1 MSRIKQTARK
11 GKELQVKE
19 VKDQM
24 RYVTRPLL
32 ISGGDKHDMSTRR
45 TPKVFRWAGVL
56 LILACGFI
64 HLISAPDHLQ
74 EAPYV
79 GVLFLANGAGALV
92 AAFGIYRD
100 RLWGWILGALVAG
113 GAFVMFMV
121 SRLIGLP
128 AYQEHVGMWIGDSF
142 GDRLGIPSLFVEAP
156 LVVLSAIVVA
166 RHLKQKQVMNK

>member
-1 MSRIKQTARK
+1 MKMSDATQGVHLS
-11 GKELQVKE
+11 GKDE
-19 VKDQM
+19 
-24 RYVTRPLL
+24 R
-32 ISGGDKHDMSTRR
+32 GMSTRR
-45 TPKVFRWAGVL
+45 TPGRFRWAGVL
-56 LILACGFI
+56 LLLACALI

-74 EAPYV
+74 EATYV

-100 RLWGWILGALVAG
+100 RLWGWVLGALVAG

-166 RHLKQKQVMNK
+166 RYLGQEQTINE

>member
-1 MSRIKQTARK
+1 M
-11 GKELQVKE
+11 KE

-32 ISGGDKHDMSTRR
+32 ISGGEKHDMSTRR

-56 LILACGFI
+56 LILACGLI

-74 EAPYV
+74 EATYV

-100 RLWGWILGALVAG
+100 RLWGWVLGAFVAG

-128 AYQEHVGMWIGDSF
+128 AYQEHLGMWMGDSF
-142 GDRLGIPSLFVEAP
+142 GDRLGIPSLFVEGP
-156 LVVLSAIVVA
+156 LVALSAIVLA
-166 RHLKQKQVMNK
+166 RHLKQKQATNE

>member
-1 MSRIKQTARK
+1 MKMSDATRAVHSS
-11 GKELQVKE
+11 GKDE
-19 VKDQM
+19 
-24 RYVTRPLL
+24 R
-32 ISGGDKHDMSTRR
+32 GMSTRR
-45 TPKVFRWAGVL
+45 TPGRFRWAGVL
-56 LILACGFI
+56 LLLACALI

-74 EAPYV
+74 EATYV
-79 GVLFLANGAGALV
+79 GVLFLANAAGALV

-100 RLWGWILGALVAG
+100 RLWGWLLGALVAG

-166 RHLKQKQVMNK
+166 RHLRQKQVINE